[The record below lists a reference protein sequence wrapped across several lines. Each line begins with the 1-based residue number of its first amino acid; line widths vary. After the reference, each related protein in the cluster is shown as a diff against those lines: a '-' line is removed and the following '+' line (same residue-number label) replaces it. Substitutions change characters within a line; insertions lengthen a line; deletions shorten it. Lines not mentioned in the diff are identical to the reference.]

1 MSGGCLWS
9 ITVALSFE
17 NVCEIYTL
25 DDTLDGAREGLEK
38 WLAQMFTSNIETVIF
53 GDHKNALKKQFKKDN
68 KSSRLWKIL
77 NTRWAVILDLSSNSF
92 VLICLVKRIVY
103 YW

>member
-1 MSGGCLWS
+1 MSGRCLWS

-38 WLAQMFTSNIETVIF
+38 WLAQMFTSNIETE
-53 GDHKNALKKQFKKDN
+53 
-68 KSSRLWKIL
+68 
-77 NTRWAVILDLSSNSF
+77 
-92 VLICLVKRIVY
+92 
-103 YW
+103 